1 MDKQIIIE
9 KHPYRTR
16 VVLIEDS
23 EIAEYLVQTKAE
35 RLVGNIYKG
44 KVQNILPGMNAAFI
58 DIGLE
63 KNAFLQL
70 DDVPGENIDT
80 DFDGLVLPKLSIKN
94 TLRPGQEIMV
104 QVQKEPSGTK
114 GARVTANISVAGRCV
129 VLMPAVNIVGISR
142 RIEDEA
148 ERERLKGIAGKI
160 KHPDMGI
167 IIRTSAAG

>member
-104 QVQKEPSGTK
+104 QVQKEPLEK
-114 GARVTANISVAGRCV
+114 
-129 VLMPAVNIVGISR
+129 LLP
-142 RIEDEA
+142 RI
-148 ERERLKGIAGKI
+148 
-160 KHPDMGI
+160 
-167 IIRTSAAG
+167 